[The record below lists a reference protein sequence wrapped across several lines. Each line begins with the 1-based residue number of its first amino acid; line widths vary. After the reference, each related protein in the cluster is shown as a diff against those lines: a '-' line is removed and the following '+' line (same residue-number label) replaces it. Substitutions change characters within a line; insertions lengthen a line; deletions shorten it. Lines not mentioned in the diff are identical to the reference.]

1 LASGAH
7 LLYCAR
13 FSLTMDPLF
22 AVVLA
27 MSSYEA
33 GRVVGNMAIPLALLA
48 GAIKCVQIMRRPTTS
63 TVCVTSLPALRSRRP
78 LLL

>member
-48 GAIKCVQIMRRPTTS
+48 GAIKGVQGQKRKKGKRGQCAKIVKATRG
-63 TVCVTSLPALRSRRP
+63 ALR
-78 LLL
+78 